1 MRQSQLFY
9 KTLKRAPKD
18 EESINS
24 QLLIRAGFIY
34 KEMAGVWSFLPLG
47 LRVLRK
53 IEKIIREEME
63 KIGAQEILMSVL
75 QPRFLWEETGRW
87 SKEIGK
93 VMYKTQEG
101 KKETGL
107 GPTHEEMI
115 TDIVR
120 KSIKSWQDL
129 PLYLYQIQNK
139 FRKEPRAKSGLL
151 RCREFGM
158 KDLYSFHSSEEDF
171 RKYYDTVKKAYFRIF
186 KRCGLDSILTEASG
200 AGFTKEITHE
210 FQVLA
215 DGGED
220 RIIYCPKHHFSQN
233 KEIAKL
239 KTGDK
244 CPICQRVLK
253 EEKSIEAG
261 NIFPLE
267 TKFSKQMSAFFTDRD
282 GKKKLIVMGCYG
294 LGVSRI
300 IGVIV
305 EVHHDQFGIIWPK
318 EVAPFQIHLIPIE
331 LSSPRVGKD
340 SEKLYRDLQKENLE
354 ILYDDRKNVFPGEKL
369 VEADLIGLP
378 IRIVISE
385 RTLKR
390 DCVEVKERKKKEVK
404 LVKRGHLLQ
413 FLKSNIK
420 LNYV

>member
-1 MRQSQLFY
+1 
-9 KTLKRAPKD
+9 
-18 EESINS
+18 
-24 QLLIRAGFIY
+24 
-34 KEMAGVWSFLPLG
+34 
-47 LRVLRK
+47 
-53 IEKIIREEME
+53 
-63 KIGAQEILMSVL
+63 
-75 QPRFLWEETGRW
+75 
-87 SKEIGK
+87 
-93 VMYKTQEG
+93 
-101 KKETGL
+101 
-107 GPTHEEMI
+107 
-115 TDIVR
+115 
-120 KSIKSWQDL
+120 
-129 PLYLYQIQNK
+129 
-139 FRKEPRAKSGLL
+139 
-151 RCREFGM
+151 
-158 KDLYSFHSSEEDF
+158 
-171 RKYYDTVKKAYFRIF
+171 
-186 KRCGLDSILTEASG
+186 
-200 AGFTKEITHE
+200 
-210 FQVLA
+210 
-215 DGGED
+215 
-220 RIIYCPKHHFSQN
+220 
-233 KEIAKL
+233 
-239 KTGDK
+239 
-244 CPICQRVLK
+244 
-253 EEKSIEAG
+253 
-261 NIFPLE
+261 
-267 TKFSKQMSAFFTDRD
+267 MSAFFTDRD